1 MIEISNFPREISGF
15 QRFFFAKKLP
25 QYKVRAGV
33 IFNFKELQLKN
44 IILFVSLVLVGLTS
58 SAFAGSPVVCRY
70 ENRPVYCRDG
80 VRVWVCGSRIV
91 RVCDGGCAPEVQNGN
106 ISAVQNTLST
116 LAGSP
121 AFAGA
126 TQFQTQVA
134 AIAAETDTQ
143 VKFGD
148 YMNLVGMTNDPT
160 TDDLMNF
167 LGARTADPTAVAS
180 LQKNLNL
187 SADQA
192 TAVVNGVTTALKGN
206 LQ

>member
-1 MIEISNFPREISGF
+1 
-15 QRFFFAKKLP
+15 
-25 QYKVRAGV
+25 
-33 IFNFKELQLKN
+33 LKN
-44 IILFVSLVLVGLTS
+44 IILFSSLILVGLAS
-58 SAFAGSPVVCRY
+58 SAFAGGPVVCTVQ
-70 ENRPVYCRDG
+70 NRPIMCRDAWG
-80 VRVWVCGSRIV
+80 HPYQCGMRPV

-106 ISAVQNTLST
+106 IAAVQTTLNN
-116 LAGSP
+116 LAQSP

-134 AIAAETDTQ
+134 AIAAETDPQ
-143 VKFGD
+143 VQFGD

-167 LGARTADPTAVAS
+167 LGARIADPAAVAS
-180 LQKNLNL
+180 LQKNMGL

-192 TAVVNGVTTALKGN
+192 TAVVNGVTSALKGS